1 MNNEVLH
8 YATPLMRTLNL
19 IHQQNILDHPPLYPW
34 DSDVTMDFGRGA
46 WASLISMDDALK
58 GKEEIFC
65 DGDDIK
71 GAFGAAGRDENI
83 NILAENVPADK
94 ANSLKDFDN

>member
-34 DSDVTMDFGRGA
+34 DSNVTMDFGRGA
-46 WASLISMDDALK
+46 SLISMDDVLK
-58 GKEEIFC
+58 KTKEIFC
-65 DGDDIK
+65 DGDDNRE
-71 GAFGAAGRDENI
+71 AFAAPGRDMRRSI
-83 NILAENVPADK
+83 NILVENSPTDK

>member
-46 WASLISMDDALK
+46 SLISMDDALK
-58 GKEEIFC
+58 GRRRSFVMEMTLKKLRC
-65 DGDDIK
+65 SR
-71 GAFGAAGRDENI
+71 AGRENI
-83 NILAENVPADK
+83 NILVQNLPADK